1 VSKWKQHIAWAIY
14 YGSRDSRNP
23 KIYKMEFV
31 SLISSVTFE
40 MDKKEEKQLKM
51 IIKNK
56 NQHKF

>member
-1 VSKWKQHIAWAIY
+1 VSKWKQHIALADRC
-14 YGSRDSRNP
+14 RDSRNP
-23 KIYKMEFV
+23 KIYHMEFV